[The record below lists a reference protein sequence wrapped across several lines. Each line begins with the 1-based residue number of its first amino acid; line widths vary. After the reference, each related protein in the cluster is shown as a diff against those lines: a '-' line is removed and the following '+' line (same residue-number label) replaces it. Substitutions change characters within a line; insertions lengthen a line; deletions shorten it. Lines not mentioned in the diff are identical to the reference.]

1 MPKVEPARSGL
12 HHESLRLKGEES
24 PINVYGGYVATAAAN
39 EILCEILTAIK
50 CGPDDANAVR
60 VLSRLVFTHT
70 WVLRVAELHEYLNWL
85 VRKRRDAAVRRI
97 INDPQHPGRRHES
110 KVFLV
115 HLMRAT
121 IADEACTADRAALLV
136 EKRYGKE
143 LGNLSA
149 SAIKSDYSRYKH
161 EYDRLR
167 AGQFI
172 GARWLATTKWRPQP

>member
-1 MPKVEPARSGL
+1 M
-12 HHESLRLKGEES
+12 
-24 PINVYGGYVATAAAN
+24 NVYGGRVATAAAN

-50 CGPDDANAVR
+50 RGPDDGEAVR

-97 INDPQHPGRRHES
+97 VNDPQHPGRRHES

-121 IADEACTADRAALLV
+121 IVAEACTADRAAQLV
-136 EKRYGKE
+136 AARYGVD

-149 SAIKSDYSRYKH
+149 SAIKSDYSRYQH

-172 GARWLATTKWRPQP
+172 GAKWLATTEWRRQR